1 MAKPSE
7 KDREYIERAEKMLWP
22 DLETLW
28 AAIKNDDTPGWQ
40 SGKAL
45 EHLVIR
51 AFRLSGL
58 EAEYPYDVPP
68 GGNPIEQIDGFAMM
82 DSLVF
87 LVECK
92 DKESV
97 DIEAIAKLRN
107 QLLRRPETTMGC
119 VFAAGDFT
127 SPALIITDFSVPHRI
142 LLWSEVDIDNCVRKR
157 DFKLALRQKYIFLCK
172 YGLTDHSPTY
182 KENQT

>member
-7 KDREYIERAEKMLWP
+7 TDREYIDRAEKMGWLELTDLW
-22 DLETLW
+22 D
-28 AAIKNDDTPGWQ
+28 AIKKGDTPDWQ

-68 GGNPIEQIDGFAMM
+68 GGTLLEQIDGYVIM

-87 LVECK
+87 LIECK
-92 DKESV
+92 DKDSV
-97 DIEAIAKLRN
+97 DIVAIAKLRN
-107 QLLRRPETTMGC
+107 QLLRRPECTMGC
-119 VFAAGDFT
+119 VFTTGDFT
-127 SPALIITDFSVPHRI
+127 YPALIIADFSVPHRI
-142 LLWSEVDIDNCVRKR
+142 LLWSEIDLENCVSKK
-157 DFKLALRQKYIFLCK
+157 DFRAALRNKYINLCK
-172 YGLTDHSPTY
+172 YGLTDHSPNY
-182 KENQT
+182 KELEA